1 MDSSTWIMTR
11 SFQLKN
17 SNSVIHKVKGQQQQQ
32 QQRLG
37 LATAAAVAT
46 DDATVQVISAAG
58 TTGRSRTSP
67 VVMGEQA
74 KKNRPDF
81 VRFPGSIRMGDRLR
95 RACQL
100 GRWLVTSPA
109 NSASDDHLT
118 TITVA

>member
-32 QQRLG
+32 QRLG

-46 DDATVQVISAAG
+46 DDATVQVISAAS

-74 KKNRPDF
+74 KKIDQISF
-81 VRFPGSIRMGDRLR
+81 GFLARFG
-95 RACQL
+95 
-100 GRWLVTSPA
+100 WVTVYGGH
-109 NSASDDHLT
+109 ASSVGGL
-118 TITVA
+118 